1 MPWVQRRVVV
11 PTLGKS
17 STESRTRSSKSEKE
31 EPSQVLPFFHFVY
44 FLGGLMSRMVRLT
57 WKPEDA
63 DVVIEEVLL
72 LDEDSPIYTD
82 GPNGPIRIEGDV
94 LNFFAKK
101 NRVVFEDEEGIFG
114 LHPEQ
119 ILEIEVLE

>member
-1 MPWVQRRVVV
+1 
-11 PTLGKS
+11 
-17 STESRTRSSKSEKE
+17 
-31 EPSQVLPFFHFVY
+31 
-44 FLGGLMSRMVRLT
+44 MSRKVRLT
-57 WKPEDA
+57 WKPEDCA
-63 DVVIEEVLL
+63 IMTEIVLL
-72 LDEDSPIYTD
+72 LDEESPIYTD

>member
-1 MPWVQRRVVV
+1 
-11 PTLGKS
+11 
-17 STESRTRSSKSEKE
+17 
-31 EPSQVLPFFHFVY
+31 
-44 FLGGLMSRMVRLT
+44 MSRMVRLT

-72 LDEDSPIYTD
+72 LDEESPIYTD